1 MSDVDNKLSD
11 ILNTDYVPVVS
22 EGNKSVTIHEPD
34 RSADNPDADYSRAN
48 YYNLIE
54 KGNEALDGILEV
66 ARESQHPRAY
76 EVAANMIKNLSDVTE
91 KLMILQKQQ
100 KDLIPK
106 EQQVA
111 QAQNINVEKAVF
123 VGSTT
128 ELLKQLKN
136 ESGK

>member
-1 MSDVDNKLSD
+1 MSEVDKNLAEL
-11 ILNTDYVPVVS
+11 LNTDYIPAIK
-22 EGNKSVTIHEPD
+22 EDKPVTIHHSSEE
-34 RSADNPDADYSRAN
+34 NPDADYSRSN

-66 ARESQHPRAY
+66 AKESQHPRAY

-100 KDLIPK
+100 QELKPKD
-106 EQQVA
+106 QQA
-111 QAQNINVEKAVF
+111 APTNINVDKAVF
-123 VGSTT
+123 VGSTA

-136 ESGK
+136 ESNSG

>member
-1 MSDVDNKLSD
+1 MSEVDKNLAD
-11 ILNTDYVPVVS
+11 ILNTDYVPVVK
-22 EGNKSVTIHEPD
+22 EDDKPITIHQSQEE
-34 RSADNPDADYSRAN
+34 NPDAHYSRAN

-100 KDLIPK
+100 KDLNPQK
-106 EQQVA
+106 AEQA
-111 QAQNINVEKAVF
+111 GPTNINVDKAVF

-128 ELLKQLKN
+128 ELLKQIKN
-136 ESGK
+136 ESAK

>member
-1 MSDVDNKLSD
+1 MSDTDKNLAE
-11 ILNTDYVPVVS
+11 ILNTDYIPVVQ
-22 EGNKSVTIHEPD
+22 EDKPITIHQSDEN
-34 RSADNPDADYSRAN
+34 NPDANYSRAN

-66 ARESQHPRAY
+66 AKESQHPRAY

-100 KDLIPK
+100 KELNPQK
-106 EQQVA
+106 AEQQGPT
-111 QAQNINVEKAVF
+111 NINVDKAVF
-123 VGSTT
+123 VGSTA

-136 ESGK
+136 ESNNS

>member
-11 ILNTDYVPVVS
+11 ILNTDYIPVVK
-22 EGNKSVTIHEPD
+22 EDKPITIHQDDGE
-34 RSADNPDADYSRAN
+34 NPDANYSRAN

-66 ARESQHPRAY
+66 AKESQHPRAY

-100 KDLIPK
+100 QDLKPK
-106 EQQVA
+106 EE
-111 QAQNINVEKAVF
+111 QATQTNISVDKAVF
-123 VGSTT
+123 VGSTA

-136 ESGK
+136 ESN

>member
-1 MSDVDNKLSD
+1 MSEVNKNLSE

-22 EGNKSVTIHEPD
+22 DKSDKPITIHQSEEE
-34 RSADNPDADYSRAN
+34 NPDAHYSRAN

-66 ARESQHPRAY
+66 AKESQHPRAY

-100 KDLIPK
+100 QDLKPK
-106 EQQVA
+106 EE
-111 QAQNINVEKAVF
+111 QATQTNISVDKAVF
-123 VGSTT
+123 VGSTA

-136 ESGK
+136 ESD

>member
-1 MSDVDNKLSD
+1 MSDVDKNLSD
-11 ILNTDYVPVVS
+11 ILNTDYIPVVS

-66 ARESQHPRAY
+66 AKESQHPRAY

-100 KDLIPK
+100 QELQPK
-106 EQQVA
+106 ESA
-111 QAQNINVEKAVF
+111 APTNINVDKAVF
-123 VGSTT
+123 VGSTA
-128 ELLKQLKN
+128 ELLRQLKN
-136 ESGK
+136 ESKD

>member
-11 ILNTDYVPVVS
+11 ILNTDYIPAIKEDKPVV
-22 EGNKSVTIHEPD
+22 IHQQTD
-34 RSADNPDADYSRAN
+34 AANPDADYSRSN

-66 ARESQHPRAY
+66 AKESQHPRAY

-100 KDLIPK
+100 LDLKPK
-106 EQQVA
+106 EA
-111 QAQNINVEKAVF
+111 APTNINVDKAVF

-128 ELLKQLKN
+128 ELLKKLKN
-136 ESGK
+136 ESSE

>member
-1 MSDVDNKLSD
+1 MSETDKNLAE

-22 EGNKSVTIHEPD
+22 DKSDKPITIHSDTGE
-34 RSADNPDADYSRAN
+34 NPDANYSRAN

-66 ARESQHPRAY
+66 AKESQHPRAY

-100 KDLIPK
+100 LDLKPKDAAPT
-106 EQQVA
+106 
-111 QAQNINVEKAVF
+111 NIAIDKAVF
-123 VGSTT
+123 VGSTA
-128 ELLKQLKN
+128 ELLKKLKN
-136 ESGK
+136 ESSE

>member
-1 MSDVDNKLSD
+1 MSEIDNKLSD
-11 ILNTDYVPVVS
+11 ILNTDYIPVVKDDKPITVHQS
-22 EGNKSVTIHEPD
+22 HTE
-34 RSADNPDADYSRAN
+34 NPDADYSRSN

-66 ARESQHPRAY
+66 AKESNHPRAY

-100 KDLIPK
+100 HDLQPK
-106 EQQVA
+106 ELSPT
-111 QAQNINVEKAVF
+111 NITVDKAVF

-128 ELLKQLKN
+128 DLLKKLKN
-136 ESGK
+136 ESAE

>member
-1 MSDVDNKLSD
+1 MSDTDSKLAD
-11 ILNTDYVPVVS
+11 ILNTDYVPVVREEDKPVVIHQS
-22 EGNKSVTIHEPD
+22 ESE
-34 RSADNPDADYSRAN
+34 NPDAEYSRSN

-66 ARESQHPRAY
+66 AKESQHPRAY

-100 KDLIPK
+100 KELNPQK
-106 EQQVA
+106 AEQQGPT
-111 QAQNINVEKAVF
+111 NINVDKAVF
-123 VGSTT
+123 VGSTA

-136 ESGK
+136 ESAK

>member
-1 MSDVDNKLSD
+1 MSDVDKNLSS

-22 EGNKSVTIHEPD
+22 DKSDKPITIHQDE
-34 RSADNPDADYSRAN
+34 SVNPDADYSRAN

-66 ARESQHPRAY
+66 AKESQHPRAY

-100 KDLIPK
+100 QELRPK
-106 EQQVA
+106 EE
-111 QAQNINVEKAVF
+111 QATQTNINVDKAVF
-123 VGSTT
+123 VGSTA
-128 ELLKQLKN
+128 ELLKKLKN
-136 ESGK
+136 ESAE

>member
-11 ILNTDYVPVVS
+11 ILNTDYIPAIKEDKPVV
-22 EGNKSVTIHEPD
+22 IHQQTD
-34 RSADNPDADYSRAN
+34 AANPDADYSRSN

-66 ARESQHPRAY
+66 AKESQHPRAY

-100 KDLIPK
+100 QELKPK
-106 EQQVA
+106 EQA
-111 QAQNINVEKAVF
+111 PTNIAIDKAVF
-123 VGSTT
+123 VGSTAD
-128 ELLKQLKN
+128 LLKKLKN
-136 ESGK
+136 ESSE

>member
-1 MSDVDNKLSD
+1 MSDVDKNLAD

-66 ARESQHPRAY
+66 AKESQHPRAY

-106 EQQVA
+106 EQQA
-111 QAQNINVEKAVF
+111 QTQNINVDKAVF
-123 VGSTT
+123 VGSTA

-136 ESGK
+136 ESAK